1 MYPKWIDKMAF
12 SKAHKEL
19 LIQLYS
25 KQITRREYDS
35 MVNEL
40 YFFRYKRNRKIKEF
54 KNEFEGFFE
63 VEIEWGGCNEGK

>member
-35 MVNEL
+35 LVNQL
-40 YFFRYKRNRKIKEF
+40 YVLDIKEIV
-54 KNEFEGFFE
+54 K
-63 VEIEWGGCNEGK
+63 

>member
-12 SKAHKEL
+12 SKAHQEL
-19 LIQLYS
+19 LIQLYR

-40 YFFRYKRNRKIKEF
+40 YVLDTKGIVK
-54 KNEFEGFFE
+54 
-63 VEIEWGGCNEGK
+63 

>member
-1 MYPKWIDKMAF
+1 MAF

-40 YFFRYKRNRKIKEF
+40 YVLDTKGIVK
-54 KNEFEGFFE
+54 
-63 VEIEWGGCNEGK
+63 